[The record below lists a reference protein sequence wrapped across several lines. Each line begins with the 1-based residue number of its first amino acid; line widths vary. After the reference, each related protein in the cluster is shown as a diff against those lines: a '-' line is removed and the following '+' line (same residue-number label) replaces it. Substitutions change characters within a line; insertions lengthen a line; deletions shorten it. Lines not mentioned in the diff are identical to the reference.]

1 MTDEARFEALN
12 DAVREI
18 LRRQADLEERLSRLE
33 DAKGSVPSPSAPAQ
47 TAQPPGPPRVAPSAA
62 TAKPDTDTIRA
73 RPVPASA
80 VERPAIETKV
90 GLTVINRV
98 GVITLVLGVAFFFK
112 WAVDNEWIGPTGRVV
127 LGLLT
132 GCAAV
137 GAADLLFRKAQT
149 TFAQGIA
156 GAGLAILYLAAYSAF
171 GFYHLVPQAVAF
183 AFLVSTTAL
192 GFALSLRYASP
203 AIAALGLLGGYL
215 TPLLLST
222 GEDHPWFLLSYVL
235 LLDLAAMDLRRRKAW
250 LVLEILS
257 FAATT
262 IIYFAWFE
270 QHELDHQ
277 KTAVATLGGFA
288 YYSLFAYAGSGMIA
302 GLSSLVAAVE
312 ILFVWPDA
320 AGPFFA
326 FELLVAASGMFVARR
341 RRASAPL
348 TLPFTAFWLCAA
360 FFTLQ
365 NTGLGIGA
373 RFIGVSLG
381 FLLLFAFAALSE
393 NTATESS
400 ALSIARLSMVAANGC
415 VYFGL
420 VYALLRTNYHEWLGF
435 IAVCVAATYLGL
447 AAFIRRSTPLAAEL
461 DLTRLTLPI
470 GMALV
475 FITLAIPIQLS
486 GFRITV
492 AWALQAAAL
501 SWLGAKFRS
510 QRAYIA
516 STALFALVAMR
527 LLLVDAEVYAFT
539 ATAPTVLLN
548 ARFLAFAVSAGC
560 AFVAATWTVSSRRAL
575 ALAECLGAHAALLMG
590 LTLETV
596 MWVGRNAAV
605 SNRISAQTFSVSV
618 LYGLYA
624 VVLVSIGVTRRTAVN
639 RISGLVLIGFVIV
652 KLYLFDVWQLDR
664 VYRIAAFVAL
674 GILLIST
681 SFLYSRYRHVLE
693 ALLRTDETSA

>member
-33 DAKGSVPSPSAPAQ
+33 IAKGSVLPSSAPVP
-47 TAQPPGPPRVAPSAA
+47 TTQPPGVPPVAHPAA
-62 TAKPDTDTIRA
+62 TPKRDADTIRT
-73 RPVPASA
+73 RPVQASA

-98 GVITLVLGVAFFFK
+98 GVITLVLGIAFFFK

-127 LGLLT
+127 LGLLA
-132 GCAAV
+132 GCAAL
-137 GAADLLFRKAQT
+137 GAADLLFRKAQK
-149 TFAQGIA
+149 TFAQGIG
-156 GAGLAILYLAAYSAF
+156 GAGLAILYLAAYAAF

-192 GFALSLRYASP
+192 AFALSLRYESA
-203 AIAALGLLGGYL
+203 AIAALGLFGGYL

-235 LLDLAAMDLRRRKAW
+235 LLDVAAMGLRRRKAW
-250 LVLEILS
+250 RVLEILA

-270 QHELDHQ
+270 QHEVDHQ
-277 KTAVATLGGFA
+277 KTAVATLGALA
-288 YYSLFAYAGSGMIA
+288 YYVLFAYAGSGMLA

-312 ILFVWPDA
+312 ILFVWPDEP
-320 AGPFFA
+320 GPFFA
-326 FELLVAASGMFVARR
+326 FELLLAACGMFVALQ
-341 RRASAPL
+341 RRAPNTL
-348 TLPFTAFWLCAA
+348 TLTFTAFWMCAA

-365 NTGLGIGA
+365 NTGSGIGA
-373 RFIGVSLG
+373 RFIGLSLG

-393 NTATESS
+393 RTATESS
-400 ALSIARLSMVAANGC
+400 ALSMARLSIVAANGC

-420 VYALLRTNYHEWLGF
+420 VYALLRTNYHQWLGF
-435 IAVCVAATYLGL
+435 IAVCVAATYLAL
-447 AAFIRRSTPLAAEL
+447 AAFIRRSTSVAAEV
-461 DLTRLTLPI
+461 DLTKLTLPI

-475 FITLAIPIQLS
+475 FVTLSIPIQLS

-501 SWLGAKFRS
+501 SWLGAKFRA
-510 QRAYIA
+510 QRAYMA
-516 STALFALVAMR
+516 SIALFVLVAMR
-527 LLLVDAEVYAFT
+527 LLYVDAEVYAFT
-539 ATAPTVLLN
+539 STAPTLFLN
-548 ARFLAFAVSAGC
+548 SRFLAFAVSAGC
-560 AFVAATWTVSSRRAL
+560 AFVAATWTVSSSRAL
-575 ALAECLGAHAALLMG
+575 ALAEYLGAHVALLIG

-605 SNRISAQTFSVSV
+605 SNRISAQTFAVSV
-618 LYGLYA
+618 LYGIYA
-624 VVLVSIGVTRRTAVN
+624 VLLVSIGVTRRTAVN
-639 RISGLVLIGFVIV
+639 RVSGLVLIGFVII

-693 ALLRTDETSA
+693 ALLRSDETSA